1 MTNFM
6 TLLLG
11 LFALHVLLM
20 FLALFLWRSGMLFM
34 GLNILADYVLKLR
47 AVVPSRKDGR

>member
-11 LFALHVLLM
+11 LFALYVLLV

-34 GLNILADYVLKLR
+34 GLNILADYVLKVR
-47 AVVPSRKDGR
+47 AAVRARQGRN